1 MIRDATAPLLEEA
14 AAHPV
19 TGWDF
24 AWLGDRISTTLP
36 WSFDE
41 VVTRRARRS
50 PDLLDIGTGGGEW
63 LAALLHRP
71 ARTVATESWPP
82 NVDPAGRRL
91 RPLGVTVVRDEGAPD
106 NVEQDALDEERGRLP
121 SPSGSFALVCSR
133 HSSFVASEVARVLAD
148 GGVFLTEQVGGSYDD
163 FYDALGLPRPAAPS
177 QRWDLRL
184 AEEQLAAAGLRV
196 VDSGEGEEVTSFADV
211 GALAWYLRA
220 IPWTIEGFSLDT
232 HRRELERVDE
242 RIRASGPL
250 AVRLPAFWLEAVEA
264 PGPAR

>member
-1 MIRDATAPLLEEA
+1 VTRDASAAPLLEEA

-41 VVTRRARRS
+41 VVARRALRS

-63 LAALLHRP
+63 LAALPHRP
-71 ARTVATESWPP
+71 PRTAATESWPP
-82 NVDPAGRRL
+82 NVDLAGSRL

-106 NVEQDALDEERGRLP
+106 NVEQGALDERGRLP
-121 SPSGSFALVCSR
+121 FPARSFALVCSR
-133 HSSFVASEVARVLAD
+133 HSSFVASEVARVLTD

-177 QRWDLRL
+177 RRWDLRL

-196 VDSGEGEEVTSFADV
+196 ADSAEGAEVTSFADV

-220 IPWTIEGFSLDT
+220 IPWTVDGFSLGT

-242 RIRASGPL
+242 RIRTSGPL
-250 AVRLPAFWLEAVEA
+250 TVRLPAFWLEAVKA
-264 PGPAR
+264 AGAAR